1 MVQRK
6 ILTGMKRVNSCVG
19 DGRTGLDLKIARAA
33 VLLGAA
39 LIALGAGSA
48 PIHAAQ
54 DEARPAKAVSYH
66 NDKLPEGPWSIHVI
80 KVDRTNTEYALH
92 TMLASGTVQGM
103 VTLSEQVK
111 ALRPE
116 TGRPIAAVNGD
127 FYHSS
132 PKAYYGD
139 PQGLQIADG
148 ELLSGP
154 TDHACFWLDAAGQPR
169 TAIVQPLFRIAW
181 PGGSTTP
188 FGLNEDRPADGAVLY
203 TPTMGPSTGTKTGGR
218 EIVVGPVDKQP
229 WLPLRVG
236 AKVQGKVIEIRDD
249 GDTPLKPGMMV
260 ISLGPQLLVDAP
272 NLKPGDLVQIST
284 ATSPDLTG
292 SETAIGGGPRLI
304 ADGKVVEG
312 WKSPNQRHP
321 RTAIGWNDQYLFL
334 VLVDGR
340 QPGLSVGMSYVE
352 LAAYFQKIGCTHALN
367 LDGGGSASMW
377 AFGQVVNSPSE
388 GKERPVANGLVLVKK
403 PKKNGN

>member
-1 MVQRK
+1 MVQRQMR
-6 ILTGMKRVNSCVG
+6 TGMKRADFCVG
-19 DGRTGLDLKIARAA
+19 DGRKVLDVWAARAVA
-33 VLLGAA
+33 MLGTVLIALCAGTAPLGAA
-39 LIALGAGSA
+39 
-48 PIHAAQ
+48 Q
-54 DEARPAKAVSYH
+54 EEARPAKAVSYH
-66 NDKLPEGPWSIHVI
+66 NDRVPDGPWSIHVI
-80 KVDRTNTEYALH
+80 KIDRTNSEYALQ

-139 PQGLQIADG
+139 PQGLQISDG
-148 ELLSGP
+148 ELISGP
-154 TDHACFWLDAAGQPR
+154 TDHPCFWTDASGKPH
-169 TAIVQPLFRIAW
+169 TAVVQPLFRVTW

-188 FGLNEDRPADGAVLY
+188 FGLNEDRPGDGAVLY
-203 TPTMGPSTGTKTGGR
+203 TPTMGPSTGTKSGGR
-218 EIVVGPVDKQP
+218 EIVLEAANKQA

-236 AKVQGKVIEIRDD
+236 VKLQGKVIEIRDA
-249 GDTPLKPGMMV
+249 GDTPLKPGTMV

-272 NLKPGDLVQIST
+272 ILKPGDVVQIST
-284 ATSPDLTG
+284 ATTPDLAG
-292 SETAIGGGPRLI
+292 SETAIGGGPRLV

-340 QPGLSVGMSYVE
+340 QPGLSVGMSYIE

-377 AFGQVVNSPSE
+377 AFGQVVSNPSE